1 MTVKGKKSDRDA
13 FVSRWLGVLQN
24 NIAAGNFEDVGV
36 IVDALAREF
45 DVSKD
50 ASS

>member
-13 FVSRWLGVLQN
+13 FASRWLWVLQN

-45 DVSKD
+45 NVGPE
-50 ASS
+50 AS